1 MRNVII
7 GFVLLGA
14 ALLVVFLMSGKD
26 AEMAQPESTQ
36 QETPVVETP
45 EPVEEVVETVTEA
58 AEGVTETTEEAVE
71 EVVEQAEGTVTETV
85 ETTQEQAEEL
95 VEDAVNEA
103 LGTTEAATETA
114 TEAAETAVEATETAT
129 ESVAE
134 EAVEAI
140 VPEMSDPL
148 SVENFDMTKANEM
161 IDGSSLDVLQQNA
174 LKVGLEQAKDN
185 PELLKAALDQVKS
198 ALGL

>member
-7 GFVLLGA
+7 AFVLLAG

-26 AEMAQPESTQ
+26 SEMAQPEATQ
-36 QETPVVETP
+36 QETPVVAAP
-45 EPVEEVVETVTEA
+45 EPVEQ
-58 AEGVTETTEEAVE
+58 VE
-71 EVVEQAEGTVTETV
+71 EVVTEAVEDAAETAEEAATETA
-85 ETTQEQAEEL
+85 ETTQEQAEEM

-103 LGTTEAATETA
+103 LGTTETA
-114 TEAAETAVEATETAT
+114 TEAAESTAEAAETVTETVAEEATETA
-129 ESVAE
+129 
-134 EAVEAI
+134 

-148 SVENFDMTKANEM
+148 SVETFDMAKANEM
-161 IDGSSLDVLQQNA
+161 IQGSSLDVLQQNT
-174 LKVGLEQAKDN
+174 LKVALEQAQDN